1 MNINDLGAMAVSSVV
16 QSIFDLHL
24 CFYFIK
30 YCKEIPGDI
39 CVLISPH
46 ELGAMTVSSVVQSI

>member
-1 MNINDLGAMAVSSVV
+1 MNISDLGAVAVSSVV

-30 YCKEIPGDI
+30 YCKEIPGDSI

-46 ELGAMTVSSVVQSI
+46 ELGAMAVSSVV

>member
-30 YCKEIPGDI
+30 YCKETIGEI
-39 CVLISPH
+39 CVLISSP
-46 ELGAMTVSSVVQSI
+46 EY

>member
-16 QSIFDLHL
+16 QSISDLHL

-30 YCKEIPGDI
+30 YCKEISGDI

-46 ELGAMTVSSVVQSI
+46 ELGALAVSSVVQSI